1 MILATILITLPVMG
15 LLVGFDFWHC
25 RARNDGRGAVDSPP
39 RVERTTW

>member
-25 RARNDGRGAVDSPP
+25 RARNVRRATVDASP
-39 RVERTTW
+39 RVERMPW